1 MNEEK
6 DYSFE
11 KGYMSIHELLAA
23 NGVNQ
28 RNLINEVEREEKIEG
43 RESYDMIEAD
53 IESNKRKTNLA
64 KERFISE
71 MKRGLGESIKNN
83 PNSGRVIK
91 KSLFSRL
98 GETIKKIFTR
108 F

>member
-6 DYSFE
+6 DFSFS

-28 RNLINEVEREEKIEG
+28 RNLINEVEREEAIDG

-53 IESNKRKTNLA
+53 IKATKTKSNLA

-71 MKRGLGESIKNN
+71 IKRGLGESIKKN
-83 PNSGRVIK
+83 PNSVKVIE
-91 KSLFSRL
+91 KSFLTRL
-98 GETIKKIFTR
+98 GENIKKIFTK

>member
-1 MNEEK
+1 MSEDK

-11 KGYMSIHELLAA
+11 KGYMSIHEILAS
-23 NGVNQ
+23 NGINQ
-28 RNLINEVEREEKIEG
+28 RNLINEIEREEKVEG

-53 IESNKRKTNLA
+53 IEANKTKTNLS

-71 MKRGLGESIKNN
+71 MKKGLGESIKKN
-83 PNSGRVIK
+83 PNSARVVEK
-91 KSLFSRL
+91 PFWTRV
-98 GETIKKIFTR
+98 GERIKKIFTK